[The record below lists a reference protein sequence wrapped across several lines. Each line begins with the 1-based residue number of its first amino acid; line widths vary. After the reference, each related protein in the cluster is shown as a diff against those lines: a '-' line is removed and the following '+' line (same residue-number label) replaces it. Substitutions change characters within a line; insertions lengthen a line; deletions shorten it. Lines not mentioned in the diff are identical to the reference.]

1 MIATR
6 STKVL
11 EKAHRHVHTLTHCVS
26 IIKRR
31 GTMVYLNEAHRLLN
45 KCTCA
50 PGGGGGGQALYRLK
64 SQGGGGG
71 GGGQAPS
78 SHPLAPPLV
87 MLT

>member
-11 EKAHRHVHTLTHCVS
+11 HVEKAHRHVHTLTHCVS

-50 PGGGGGGQALYRLK
+50 PGGGGGG
-64 SQGGGGG
+64 GGGGAKHCTG
-71 GGGQAPS
+71 
-78 SHPLAPPLV
+78 
-87 MLT
+87 